1 MTRSR
6 HAEKCDLPTK
16 SIKIGTLKPL
26 RFKGSS
32 GAAGRI
38 RTADLILT
46 NWLGAFQP
54 LISNAFR
61 PFLLQKDEVGGTLCS
76 VGSVQ
81 SFPRVGQRVGQTAR
95 Q

>member
-46 NWLGAFQP
+46 NSGKVVFSYRRLLY
-54 LISNAFR
+54 LIARSHCAAMDTPAR
-61 PFLLQKDEVGGTLCS
+61 LLYLVVCS
-76 VGSVQ
+76 
-81 SFPRVGQRVGQTAR
+81 
-95 Q
+95 